1 MSAPEYHVLIR
12 PGDARPEV
20 DRALEALKRERGADA
35 DLGFHKYMYVTRA
48 EQTVV
53 MVSGPDA
60 PVAVALRTGKGW
72 TEPGSRGG

>member
-1 MSAPEYHVLIR
+1 MPDEAFHVLIH
-12 PGDARPEV
+12 PGDARAEV
-20 DRALEALKRERGADA
+20 DRALEALKRRHGAEA

-60 PVAVALRTGKGW
+60 PVAVALRAGKGW
-72 TEPGSRGG
+72 EEPGLRG